1 MEFKR
6 LRVGDSGD
14 EVAALHERLNLHGEN
29 VSPEEQKRKFFGP
42 STRRA
47 LSEFQKKNSIDPSCE
62 LCDKTESLL
71 ASEPLATKS
80 TPASILRPSI
90 PASLNISEPQA
101 ANPVIATPTLTSTN
115 LRAEVEAKSD
125 TSCPQPI
132 TSPGE
137 VSRAI
142 PRTESGQRLI
152 QGRIFLDHG
161 EPGGGITLRIYNH
174 GFGGEEKLGEIKT
187 DDQGSYSLPYD
198 LAGKPANLEVRA
210 IDGQG
215 NEISLSAV
223 KFDAAEKELLNLV
236 APGKIRPLAAE
247 FERLRVD
254 IDKHLGAK
262 GRLAEAQETA
272 NRRDLTILHR
282 ATGWDARL
290 IAFAATA
297 TRLSEET
304 SIPQNILYALF
315 RAGLPSDSEK
325 LALVS
330 TEEVERALEKA
341 KESGIVSL
349 DDGEMAKGKAAFDS
363 FARKTRRMIKATGT
377 LSNFGELL
385 DRSGLADLGQ
395 RDKFE
400 EIYFANRGTAKELW
414 EMARAEGIS
423 EENINHLQMQGKLAY
438 LTLNN
443 ADLVSS
449 LQREINSPDKLV
461 KLVDKDLYRPEAWK
475 SKIRELAGSDIDTA
489 VPPAYAGKTADERLN
504 AYAEDLSRKVRLSF
518 PTQVVRRMIEN
529 KEMSLGTEN
538 ALNTSIITFLK
549 NAGTLGFELGQISM
563 DAFIE
568 QHKDRVFQGIPPDQV
583 EATTQRAK
591 LLYRLHQ
598 ITPSNEALKTA
609 LDLGFTSAHDIVAVP
624 CGVFLNRYG
633 EYFPSRY
640 EAELMYRKAQQV
652 TAVVYNAF
660 TMIKLVDSTPP
671 LYAVSGTA
679 KQHEDAKA
687 QLKARLKGYP
697 SMESLFGSLDF
708 CDCEHC
714 RSVLSPAAYFVDLL
728 KFLDPDPMEWE
739 GTLNDWRKTH
749 NNAPYPFSDQ
759 SALND
764 FLNDWPSTHQGEPAP
779 DINKKP
785 FMTEKKPYEILVERR
800 PDLPHIPLTC
810 ENTNTVLP
818 HIDVANEILEYYVAH
833 KNLTK
838 DAAHDTGEAT
848 TPELLAE
855 PQYVIPTAY
864 NALKEARY
872 PLMLP
877 FDLWLET
884 IRLFFD
890 HFDTPLWHVS
900 EVFRKTDNLFDPKA
914 SYDRSAIFIEYL
926 GLSPSEYSIFTGL
939 TPNRWHELYGY
950 ETENEALDELKSAKT
965 LSRRLG
971 ISYKELVEIVR
982 TGFVN
987 PGLDALSILWRLQ
1000 LDVGDVMR
1008 YFRYRGKSA
1017 RSVKEFEDKL
1027 QVFDY
1032 TYRAFGLNIKKELER
1047 LWDDGIFKQTLVLWD
1062 TSTLC
1067 DFAKTHLEFADGTP
1081 ADYLVYHKINLFVRL
1096 WRRLGWSIEET
1107 DRALQVFMP
1116 KKSPSSTSLSL
1127 EEAFKTSLIYLA
1139 HLKAID
1145 NQVKA
1150 GKNSRLKLLTFWSNL
1165 TTKGENSLYA
1175 QLFLTRSVL
1184 KDDPTFD
1191 DPLGN
1196 YLSKEAF
1203 VKDHLLSLQGALNL
1217 TQNEIWLILAD
1228 AGLKLEARLDTPS
1241 ETNDI
1246 LAKAVFHPM
1255 RSIPLTLS
1263 LDIVSLLYR
1272 YGLLA
1277 KVLKM
1282 SLNEL
1287 IALKALS
1294 GLDPFKPLSEGTLET
1309 INEDPIKDDHPFSQ
1323 TLQFIKVAEKVKESG
1338 FKVEDLN
1345 YLLRHRF
1352 DPAGKYRS
1360 DPIALLALV
1369 KLLASDILRVQTEHA
1384 IPEDPSTLTDDLLR
1398 QKMALVL
1405 PSDVV
1410 DIFMRMWTGTV
1421 EYEATK
1427 DEVDPKDK
1435 LVLETYAAEP
1445 AIRRVEYDST
1455 RGEQHLTYRGVLLDE
1470 QLKNLTAKFPSYL
1483 FADLLKEVQR
1493 KAKEFFEKLKV
1504 DSEKQ
1509 VGFLEDGDFVQ
1520 LFAPL
1525 DALSNADKQ
1534 KAMAN
1539 KRDRLAKAFLP
1550 FLQKKLTCQLIVQA
1564 LTNNM
1569 NGELELIEALLTD
1582 SHLLAD
1588 PSQSNRP
1595 LLDAFA
1601 ALGKRGVSMTLFD
1614 DNGATL
1620 KSIYAATAE
1629 TKTNEFCWDKIPGK
1643 DNERLI
1649 EFLVRKFGVDWVKA
1663 AEIKRIDNGKTIE
1676 VSSKKNSLSLKLN
1689 DKKTKATV
1697 EIDGVAKGEFT
1708 AKIENDVLNIYD
1720 DEITSKAKSIRFE
1733 SYLEVAASG
1742 PYRFFAVIE
1751 KHKGTEAELSFAHQP
1766 DWSFKHTAA
1775 SDEREEFSEFIE
1787 LKAGV
1792 PYSFRLEARNL
1803 DSGNVALLVQGESLP
1818 KGPFHQLTI
1827 YPQAAVERARSAQLI
1842 LAKSL
1847 QLIQGLGLSE
1857 KEVRYMR
1864 THADDFDKFD
1874 LSKLPARDEDDS
1886 PDNAKSLFKQFLRLV
1901 DYGILKR
1908 TIAGDTDDLVGL
1920 FEAASITI
1928 SAKKTEESMPDT
1940 LCNRIADLT
1949 RRDVTVV
1956 QKTAQELGIKASDLT
1971 QEKGIRRLWDAL
1983 QIVEKLGV
1991 PADKIVLWT
2000 EILSTK
2006 AETDHSAIA
2015 RHMRNVAK
2023 ARYEP
2028 ENWLRIAQPIFDKLR
2043 QRKRNALVAYIM
2055 YRCGFER
2062 MEQLFEYFLIDP
2074 GMEPVVQTSR
2084 LRLAISSVQ
2093 LFIQRCLL
2101 NLEPEVHPTAIKSK
2115 HWQWMKRYRVWEAN
2129 RKIFLYPENW
2139 LEPEFRDDKTH
2150 LFQELESA
2158 LLQGDVSNNLAEDAF
2173 FQYLKK
2179 LEDLARLEIVSMY
2192 CEEKTKPELNTL
2204 HVIGRTYNQP
2214 HKYFYRRYSNHMWTP
2229 WEPVTAEIEGDHIVA
2244 VVWRERLHLFWVT
2257 FLEKVAGF

>member
-14 EVAALHERLNLHGEN
+14 EVAALHERLNLHGAN

-80 TPASILRPSI
+80 TPVPILRPSI

-101 ANPVIATPTLTSTN
+101 ANPVIATPTSTSTN

-125 TSCPQPI
+125 TSGSQPI
-132 TSPGE
+132 TSPGK

-187 DDQGSYSLPYD
+187 DDKGSYSLPYD

-254 IDKHLGAK
+254 INKHLGVK

-272 NRRDLTILHR
+272 SRRDLTILHR

-385 DRSGLADLGQ
+385 DRSGIADLGQ
-395 RDKFE
+395 RSKFE
-400 EIYFANRGTAKELW
+400 EIYFAHRGSAKGLW
-414 EMARAEGIS
+414 EKARAGGIS
-423 EENINHLQMQGKLAY
+423 EENINRLQMQGKLAY
-438 LTLNN
+438 LTMNN
-443 ADLVSS
+443 ADLAAS
-449 LQREINSPDKLV
+449 LQGEINSPDKLV
-461 KLVDKDLYRPEAWK
+461 KLVDNDLYRPEAWE
-475 SKIRELAGSDIDTA
+475 SRIRELMGNDVGKA
-489 VPPAYAGKTADERLN
+489 VPPTYVGKTADERLN
-504 AYAEDLSRKVRLSF
+504 AYAKDLARKVRVSF

-529 KEMSLGTEN
+529 EELSLSTDD
-538 ALNTSIITFLK
+538 ALNTSVTTFLK
-549 NAGTLGFELGQISM
+549 NAGTLGFELGQVPM
-563 DAFIE
+563 DTFID
-568 QHKDRVFQGIPPDQV
+568 QNKDRIFQGIASDQV

-609 LDLGFTSAHDIVAVP
+609 LDLGFTSAHDVVAVSSK
-624 CGVFLNRYG
+624 VFLKRYG

-652 TAVVYNAF
+652 TAVIYNAL
-660 TMIKLVDSTPP
+660 TMIKLVNSTPP
-671 LYAVSGTA
+671 IYAVSGL
-679 KQHEDAKA
+679 KEQHEDAKA
-687 QLKARLKGYP
+687 QLKAKLKVYP
-697 SMESLFGSLDF
+697 TMESLFGSLDF

-728 KFLDPDPMEWE
+728 KFLDPNEEEWE
-739 GTLNDWRKTH
+739 GTPKEKGTLGIWREDH
-749 NNAPYPFSDQ
+749 NGLPYPFSDE
-759 SALND
+759 SALNA
-764 FLNDWPSTHQGEPAP
+764 FLENWTKTHPNEKAP
-779 DINKKP
+779 DPKEKT
-785 FMTEKKPYEILVERR
+785 FVTEKKPYDILVERR

-818 HIDVANEILEYYVAH
+818 HIDVVNEILEYYVAY
-833 KNLTK
+833 KKLAR
-838 DAAHDTGEAT
+838 DAVHDTGEAT

-855 PQYVIPTAY
+855 PQYVVPKAY
-864 NALKEARY
+864 SSLKEAIY
-872 PLMLP
+872 PLILP

-884 IRLFFD
+884 IRQFFD
-890 HFDTPLWHVS
+890 HFDMPLWHVS

-914 SYDRSAIFIEYL
+914 AYDRSAIFIEYL
-926 GLSPSEYSIFTGL
+926 GLSPSEYGIFTSL
-939 TPNRWHELYGY
+939 TSDRWYELYGY
-950 ETENEALDELKSAKT
+950 ETESQALDELISAKT

-971 ISYKELVEIVR
+971 ISYKELMEIIQ

-987 PGLDALSILWRLQ
+987 PGLDALSMLWRLQ
-1000 LDVGDVMR
+1000 LDVGEVVR
-1008 YFRYRGKSA
+1008 YLRDPKE
-1017 RSVKEFEDKL
+1017 SVRFAKIFESKL
-1027 QVFDY
+1027 QDIDR
-1032 TYRAFGLNIKKELER
+1032 TCGALGISIERELKK

-1062 TSTLC
+1062 TSALC
-1067 DFAKTHLEFADGTP
+1067 DFDKTLLKYADGTP
-1081 ADYLVYHKINLFVRL
+1081 VGYLVYYKINLFVRL
-1096 WRRLGWSIEET
+1096 WRRLGWSIEEI

-1116 KKSPSSTSLSL
+1116 KKSQSSTSLSL

-1150 GKNSRLKLLTFWSNL
+1150 GKNGRLKLLTFWSNL
-1165 TTKGENSLYA
+1165 ATKGENSLYA

-1184 KDDPTFD
+1184 KDDLIFD
-1191 DPLGN
+1191 DPLGD
-1196 YLSKEAF
+1196 YLSKPDVF
-1203 VKDHLLSLQGALNL
+1203 VKDHMLSLQGALNL
-1217 TQNEIWLILAD
+1217 TQDEISLILRD
-1228 AGLKLEARLDTPS
+1228 AGLKLEAGLDASSGTGS
-1241 ETNDI
+1241 
-1246 LAKAVFHPM
+1246 
-1255 RSIPLTLS
+1255 SIPLKLS
-1263 LDIVSLLYR
+1263 LHIVSLLYR

-1282 SLNEL
+1282 SLYEL
-1287 IALKALS
+1287 IVLKALS
-1294 GLDPFKPLSEGTLET
+1294 GLNPFKPLSEGTLET
-1309 INEDPIKDDHPFSQ
+1309 IKEDPINDDYPFNQ
-1323 TLQFIKVAEKVKESG
+1323 TLQFIKVAERVKESS
-1338 FKVEDLN
+1338 FQVEDLD
-1345 YLLRHRF
+1345 YLLCHRF
-1352 DPAGKYRS
+1352 DPVGKHR
-1360 DPIALLALV
+1360 PNTNALLALV
-1369 KLLASDILRVQTEHA
+1369 KSLASDILRVQTEHA
-1384 IPEDPSTLTDDLLR
+1384 IPEDPNTLTDDLLR
-1398 QKMALVL
+1398 QKMALML
-1405 PSDVV
+1405 PFDVV
-1410 DIFMRMWTGTV
+1410 DTFMGMWTGTV
-1421 EYEATK
+1421 DYEAIK
-1427 DEVDPKDK
+1427 DNVDPKDK
-1435 LVLETYAAEP
+1435 IVLETYATEP
-1445 AIRRVEYDST
+1445 AIRRVKYDGI
-1455 RGEQHLTYRGVLLDE
+1455 RREQHLTYHGVLLDE
-1470 QLKNLTAKFPSYL
+1470 QMKNLKFKFPSSV
-1483 FADLLKEVQR
+1483 FADLLEEVNR
-1493 KAKEFFEKLKV
+1493 KAKEFFEKLKM

-1509 VGFLEDGDFVQ
+1509 MGFLEDGDFVQ
-1520 LFAPL
+1520 LFTPIP
-1525 DALSNADKQ
+1525 DTLSIEEKQKIWADK
-1534 KAMAN
+1534 
-1539 KRDRLAKAFLP
+1539 RERLAKAFLP
-1550 FLQKKLTCQLIVQA
+1550 FLQKKLTFQLIVQA

-1569 NGELELIEALLTD
+1569 NGEPELIEALLTD

-1588 PSQSNRP
+1588 PSQPNRP

-1601 ALGKRGVSMTLFD
+1601 ALGKRGVSVTFFD
-1614 DNGATL
+1614 SKGTSL
-1620 KSIYAATAE
+1620 KLITPE
-1629 TKTNEFCWDKIPGK
+1629 T
-1643 DNERLI
+1643 
-1649 EFLVRKFGVDWVKA
+1649 
-1663 AEIKRIDNGKTIE
+1663 AEIKA
-1676 VSSKKNSLSLKLN
+1676 N
-1689 DKKTKATV
+1689 DKERDPKA
-1697 EIDGVAKGEFT
+1697 IT
-1708 AKIENDVLNIYD
+1708 AQ
-1720 DEITSKAKSIRFE
+1720 FE
-1733 SYLEVAASG
+1733 GYLAVPASG
-1742 PYRFFAVIE
+1742 AYRFFSIIE
-1751 KHKGTEAELSFAHQP
+1751 NHKGTEVELSFAHETN
-1766 DWSFKHTAA
+1766 WHFKHMAA
-1775 SDEREEFSEFIE
+1775 SDNREESSQFIE
-1787 LKAGV
+1787 LKADV
-1792 PYSFRLEARNL
+1792 LYNFTMEVRNL
-1803 DSGNVALLVQGESLP
+1803 KGSNVALLVQGETLP
-1818 KGPFHQLTI
+1818 KGPLNQLTI
-1827 YPQAAVERARSAQLI
+1827 HPQAAVERARSAQLL

-1847 QLIQGLGLSE
+1847 QIIQGLGLSE
-1857 KEVRYMR
+1857 REVRYLR
-1864 THADDFDKFD
+1864 NHADDFDKFD
-1874 LSKLPARDEDDS
+1874 LGKLPTRDEDNS
-1886 PDNAKSLFKQFLRLV
+1886 PDIAKSLFKQFLRLV
-1901 DYGILKR
+1901 DYSILKR
-1908 TIAGDTDDLVGL
+1908 TIAGDTDDLIGVL
-1920 FEAASITI
+1920 EAASITI
-1928 SAKKTEESMPDT
+1928 SAKKTDESLLST
-1940 LCNRIADLT
+1940 LYKRIADLT
-1949 RRDVTVV
+1949 RRDVAVV
-1956 QKTAQELGIKASDLT
+1956 QKTAEVLGIKASDLT
-1971 QEKGIRRLWDAL
+1971 QEKGIWRLWDAL
-1983 QIVEKLGV
+1983 QVVEKLGV

-2006 AETDHSAIA
+2006 VETNNPAIPKHIRILSAKAETDPSAIIA
-2015 RHMRNVAK
+2015 KHMRNVVK

-2028 ENWLRIAQPIFDKLR
+2028 ENWLRIAQPIFNKLR
-2043 QRKRNALVAYIM
+2043 QQKRDALVAYIM
-2055 YRCGFER
+2055 HRRSFER

-2101 NLEPEVHPTAIKSK
+2101 NLEPEVHPTAIKSE
-2115 HWQWMKRYRVWEAN
+2115 HWRWMKRYRVWEAN

-2158 LLQGDVSNNLAEDAF
+2158 LLQGDVSNDLAEDAF

-2179 LEDLARLEIVSMY
+2179 LEELANLEIVTMY
-2192 CEEKTKPELNTL
+2192 CEEETDPNPNTI
-2204 HVIGRTYNQP
+2204 HVIGRTHNQP
-2214 HKYFYRRYSNHMWTP
+2214 HKYFYRRYANGAWTP

-2244 VVWRERLHLFWVT
+2244 VMWRERLHLFWVT
-2257 FLEKVAGF
+2257 FLEKVDNV